1 LNWSDK
7 RMVRA
12 IGVFKMAKATLL
24 LGVALAAFRLVHTDI
39 AALLE
44 AWVPHIGLEP
54 GGRYVGRVL
63 VEAAALTPTRIQ
75 DVGVGSL
82 IYSALFYTE
91 GIGLWMLKR
100 WAEWMTIVIT
110 SSLVPVEVWEI
121 FRRPNAAKVLV
132 LVINLALVGYLLWQ
146 VRKEEVGGGK
156 TAKA

>member
-44 AWVPHIGLEP
+44 ERVPHIGLEP
-54 GGRYVGRVL
+54 GGRYVGRLL
-63 VEAAALTPTRIQ
+63 VQAAALTPTRIL

>member
-1 LNWSDK
+1 MNWSDK

-44 AWVPHIGLEP
+44 ARVPHIGLEP